1 MIRRKA
7 LISNKIDAKAVT
19 LISLLILIITTNLLV
34 FLMQPSGF
42 SQGDSWGYGYGNFRN
57 WDQLSFTG
65 NSLRKWP
72 VVLINSILGNSTLQ
86 ILFQSV
92 ISTLSWSYLLLT
104 VNKVY
109 NNNFLI
115 NAMITI
121 LAINPYITSW
131 NTIQLSE
138 SYSISF
144 LMLLITISLRLKF
157 NNSVKLKF
165 YLILV
170 LTLFLNTKPSN
181 LISLIITLS
190 LFSIFNLRKL
200 VSQKPNKIFIIIV
213 ILVIAYSSL
222 LSFNQSNQKLQEEN
236 FGITYTAAQ
245 AVSVISN
252 TNPEAAKVTSTL
264 PNIDALACL
273 KNYYLDKPETITY
286 VLKTKCLRSQEW
298 LDKNFNKHYAK
309 FLISNPIYVLELVS
323 LSILAGN
330 SPYSTYGGTVS
341 ILPASFES
349 IYFGNRNYA
358 LRLDNFS
365 AQNIPVEKLRV
376 NAPIILWF
384 LVFFMITIF
393 NRLKYSRDFSNQLNQ
408 NSMLNYL
415 FVFGFFIIISTAIVV
430 PNEWYRQTIVGQVS
444 IFITT
449 ILICA
454 ETLKRRLK
462 TS

>member
-7 LISNKIDAKAVT
+7 LESNKIDTKAVT
-19 LISLLILIITTNLLV
+19 FIFLLILVITTNLLV

-42 SQGDSWGYGYGNFRN
+42 SQGDSWAYGYGNFRN

-72 VVLINSILGNSTLQ
+72 IVLINSILGNLTLQ
-86 ILFQSV
+86 ILFQSI

-104 VNKVY
+104 LKKVY

-121 LAINPYITSW
+121 LASNPYITSW

-144 LMLLITISLRLKF
+144 LVLLISISLRLKF

-190 LFSIFNLRKL
+190 FFTIFNLRKL
-200 VSQKPNKIFIIIV
+200 IFQKPNKIFIIII

-222 LSFNQSNQKLQEEN
+222 LSFNQSKQKLQEEG

-252 TNPEAAKVTSTL
+252 TNPEAVKVTSTL
-264 PNIDALACL
+264 PDIGALTCL
-273 KNYYLDKPETITY
+273 KDYYLDKPETITNA
-286 VLKTKCLRSQEW
+286 LKTKCLKSQEW
-298 LDKNFNKHYAK
+298 LDKNFNKYYAK

-341 ILPASFES
+341 ILPASFEG

-365 AQNIPVEKLRV
+365 AQNIPIEKLRV
-376 NAPIILWF
+376 NAPIVLWF
-384 LVFFMITIF
+384 LAFFMITIF
-393 NRLKYSRDFSNQLNQ
+393 NRSKYSQDFSNQLSQ
-408 NSMLNYL
+408 YSMFNYL
-415 FVFGFFIIISTAIVV
+415 FVFGVVIIISTAIIV

>member
-7 LISNKIDAKAVT
+7 LDSNKIDAKAVT
-19 LISLLILIITTNLLV
+19 LISLLILIVTTNLLV

-57 WDQLSFTG
+57 WNQLSFTG

-144 LMLLITISLRLKF
+144 LILLISISLRLKYY
-157 NNSVKLKF
+157 NSVKLKF

-200 VSQKPNKIFIIIV
+200 TSQKPNKIFIIIV
-213 ILVIAYSSL
+213 ILVIAYSGL
-222 LSFNQSNQKLQEEN
+222 LSFNQSNQKLQEEG

-264 PNIDALACL
+264 PNIEALACL
-273 KNYYLDKPETITY
+273 KDYYLDKPETITN

-309 FLISNPIYVLELVS
+309 FLISNPIYALELVS

-349 IYFGNRNYA
+349 FYFGNRNYA

-393 NRLKYSRDFSNQLNQ
+393 NRLKYSRDFSNQLSQ

>member
-1 MIRRKA
+1 
-7 LISNKIDAKAVT
+7 
-19 LISLLILIITTNLLV
+19 
-34 FLMQPSGF
+34 
-42 SQGDSWGYGYGNFRN
+42 
-57 WDQLSFTG
+57 
-65 NSLRKWP
+65 LR
-72 VVLINSILGNSTLQ
+72 
-86 ILFQSV
+86 
-92 ISTLSWSYLLLT
+92 
-104 VNKVY
+104 
-109 NNNFLI
+109 
-115 NAMITI
+115 
-121 LAINPYITSW
+121 
-131 NTIQLSE
+131 
-138 SYSISF
+138 
-144 LMLLITISLRLKF
+144 
-157 NNSVKLKF
+157 
-165 YLILV
+165 
-170 LTLFLNTKPSN
+170 
-181 LISLIITLS
+181 
-190 LFSIFNLRKL
+190 
-200 VSQKPNKIFIIIV
+200 SQKPNKIFIIIV
-213 ILVIAYSSL
+213 ILVIAYSGL
-222 LSFNQSNQKLQEEN
+222 LSFNQSNQKLQEEG

-264 PNIDALACL
+264 PNIEALACL
-273 KNYYLDKPETITY
+273 KDYYLDKPETITN

-349 IYFGNRNYA
+349 FYFGNRNYA

-393 NRLKYSRDFSNQLNQ
+393 NRLKYSRDFSNQLSQ

-415 FVFGFFIIISTAIVV
+415 FVFGFVIIISTAIVV

>member
-7 LISNKIDAKAVT
+7 LDSNKIDAKAVT
-19 LISLLILIITTNLLV
+19 LISLLILIVTTNLLV

-72 VVLINSILGNSTLQ
+72 VVLINSMLGNSTLQ

-144 LMLLITISLRLKF
+144 LILLISISLRLKYY
-157 NNSVKLKF
+157 NSVKLKF

-200 VSQKPNKIFIIIV
+200 TSQKPNKIFIIIV
-213 ILVIAYSSL
+213 ILVIAYSGL
-222 LSFNQSNQKLQEEN
+222 LSFNQSNQKLQEEG

-264 PNIDALACL
+264 PNIEALACL
-273 KNYYLDKPETITY
+273 KDYYLDKPETITN

-309 FLISNPIYVLELVS
+309 FLISNPIYALELVS

-349 IYFGNRNYA
+349 FYFGNRNYA

-393 NRLKYSRDFSNQLNQ
+393 NRLKYSRDFSNQLSQ